1 MHYTKIHKFTHLEII
16 AVEHKQIPA
25 DNFHYLTA
33 VLDILYTPFI
43 HEIHVSSDTVPDVAA
58 LLMDACRE
66 FDKVVG
72 EWIGS
77 LGLTTLSPVS
87 PPSVDDDEIPF

>member
-1 MHYTKIHKFTHLEII
+1 MHYTKIQKFAHFEII

-25 DNFHYLTA
+25 DDFHYLTA
-33 VLDILYTPFI
+33 VLDILHTPFI
-43 HEIHVSSDTVPDVAA
+43 HEIHVSCDNAPDAAA
-58 LLMDACRE
+58 LLMKSCRD
-66 FDKVVG
+66 FDEVVG